1 MGKRQ
6 ALPSCSDSEESDPA
20 AKRKKEGKKD
30 KEKDSKDKGK
40 DKAEKTDKDKGKD
53 KDKKDKDKDKKDK
66 NDKKEKKAERAVE
79 GPAAPPGS
87 SQDKAKKEKKSKD
100 AGPPT
105 KEVFFSGLEAFNKP
119 THPFGLEL
127 DGGLVVDLAGGEGL
141 AGGLALA
148 AGVQIGWRVL
158 SVDGNAVSEEEVGVA
173 AELLR
178 AAEEKMAKD
187 GTKVVVRFVTDEP
200 EHWKQASNKLAGRR

>member
-6 ALPSCSDSEESDPA
+6 ALPSSSDSEESDPA

-40 DKAEKTDKDKGKD
+40 HKVEKTDKDRGKEKD

-66 NDKKEKKAERAVE
+66 KEKKAERAVE
-79 GPAAPPGS
+79 GPTAPPGS

-105 KEVFFSGLEAFNKP
+105 KEVFFSGSEAFFNKP

-127 DGGLVVDLAGGEGL
+127 DGGLVVDLADK
-141 AGGLALA
+141 GGLALA

-158 SVDGNAVSEEEVGVA
+158 SVDGNAVSEEEVGLA
-173 AELLR
+173 AEVLR
-178 AAEEKMAKD
+178 TAEERMAKD